1 MGMATIPPSPIFDD
15 TLPNI
20 YLVTSAMI
28 SRHALITISDSQVS
42 CDLAGEAAILN
53 LADGVYYGL
62 DQVGAYVWKMLG
74 EPRTL
79 GELCDGVLEEYDV
92 DPAECERD
100 IAALITELEAKGLV
114 NVSGEVRA

>member
-1 MGMATIPPSPIFDD
+1 
-15 TLPNI
+15 
-20 YLVTSAMI
+20 MI
-28 SRHALITISDSQVS
+28 SRQALITISDSQVS

-79 GELCDGVLEEYDV
+79 GDLCDKVLEEYDV
-92 DPAECERD
+92 DPEQCEHD
-100 IAALITELEAKGLV
+100 IAALIGELEAKGLV
-114 NVSGEVRA
+114 TVSGDPRA